1 MPIFE
6 FGFEHTYVILL
17 STTMFLCLHVIYLLR
32 NGWTDLVDFFSS
44 VLVRRWY
51 LVKKFW
57 SLSPFLWKTGKIY
70 LRAIFQLLYHS
81 IKAPVCQWVSECV
94 CLFVCSLTPPKR
106 RTPASWEMIPLGI
119 GKVLR
124 LKKHPDS
131 SNR

>member
-81 IKAPVCQWVSECV
+81 IKAPVCQWVSESVCV
-94 CLFVCSLTPPKR
+94 FGCSLTPPKR
-106 RTPASWEMIPLGI
+106 RIPKFWGIIPLGTRR
-119 GKVLR
+119 VLGEKNV
-124 LKKHPDS
+124 LP
-131 SNR
+131 